1 MKYLVALLLGAL
13 LIGGVLT
20 AGVHYLFGAGPGYFF
35 AKFIAGPVGL
45 LVSGFVFLVYD
56 SLRPQQAA
64 RKDE

>member
-1 MKYLVALLLGAL
+1 MVCQPLASITCLC
-13 LIGGVLT
+13 
-20 AGVHYLFGAGPGYFF
+20 PGYFF

-56 SLRPQQAA
+56 SLWPQQAA